1 MQITFLG
8 TSAGVPTRARNVSAV
23 ALRLPQRAEVWL
35 FDCGEGTQHQLQR
48 TPIRISQITRIFIT
62 HLHGDHLFGLV
73 GLLATCGMAGPARR
87 IDVYGPTGISDYV
100 RDVARYSETRFA
112 DQVEVHTV
120 EAGEVFADDDFV
132 VTCVPLAH
140 RVPSF
145 GYRVSERDKPG
156 HFAVEKASAAG
167 IPPGPLYGRLKR
179 GERVR
184 LPDGREFDGRDF
196 TGPDIKGRSVVYC
209 TDTIYCRSAI
219 ALAHDADLLIHE
231 ATFAAQDEDLARR
244 SRHSTA
250 PMAARVATEAQA
262 QQLFITHISPRY
274 VSGSEIEPED
284 LLREARAIFPRTEL
298 AHDFLTVEVARRE
311 PAGEGEQHDGGR
323 ALL

>member
-1 MQITFLG
+1 M
-8 TSAGVPTRARNVSAV
+8 PTRARNVSCV

-35 FDCGEGTQHQLQR
+35 FDCGEGTQHQLLRSDVKTGQ
-48 TPIRISQITRIFIT
+48 ISRIFIT

-73 GLLATCGMAGPARR
+73 GLLATCGMAGAARR
-87 IDVYGPTGISDYV
+87 INIYGPPGLSDYV

-120 EAGEVFADDDFV
+120 EAGEVCADEEFI
-132 VTCVPLAH
+132 VTCAPLAH

-167 IPPGPLYGRLKR
+167 IPAGPLFGRLKR
-179 GERVR
+179 GELIT

-209 TDTIYCRSAI
+209 TDTTYCRSAV
-219 ALAHDADLLIHE
+219 ALAQDADLLIHE
-231 ATFAAQDEDLARR
+231 ATFAAPDEDLARR

-250 PMAARVATEAQA
+250 AMAARVAAAAQVR
-262 QQLFITHISPRY
+262 QLFITHISPRY
-274 VSGSEIEPED
+274 IPGSEIAPED
-284 LLREARAIFPRTEL
+284 LLREARALFPPTEM

-311 PAGEGEQHDGGR
+311 PVSEG
-323 ALL
+323 